1 MANPTTNLNITLPV
15 PGAEASRGKWGET
28 VNDAFQ
34 SFDDAIVA
42 KTGGTF
48 TGAVTIPSPV
58 LNTGVSGTA
67 VLDEDNMASD
77 SATQLATQQSI
88 KAYVDARILTEDTI
102 AELNDTTISSASDG
116 HFLVHTGSAWV
127 DEAPATALASLGV
140 TATASTLNKAA
151 TTGKSIAMSIVFG
164 S

>member
-1 MANPTTNLNITLPV
+1 MCI
-15 PGAEASRGKWGET
+15 R
-28 VNDAFQ
+28 
-34 SFDDAIVA
+34 
-42 KTGGTF
+42 
-48 TGAVTIPSPV
+48 
-58 LNTGVSGTA
+58 
-67 VLDEDNMASD
+67 D
-77 SATQLATQQSI
+77 SLATQQSI
-88 KAYVDARILTEDTI
+88 KAYVDAQILTEDTI

-127 DEAPATALASLGV
+127 NEAPATALSSLGV